1 MTATAHLDNLGAP
14 KAEESRGAALPE
26 QKRKE
31 TAKKTA
37 KTRWKTAGQCSG
49 TLHNILAFGRLPAI
63 AARGQGLRC
72 NYNMMPT
79 CLKAFAYV
87 IGMLSAE
94 EGIGLQL
101 RRRQPDAL

>member
-1 MTATAHLDNLGAP
+1 MTATAHLDNLGA
-14 KAEESRGAALPE
+14 PE

-79 CLKAFAYV
+79 CLRLLHTSSECLAQKKGSAFNCV
-87 IGMLSAE
+87 DDSPTHCSV
-94 EGIGLQL
+94 Q
-101 RRRQPDAL
+101 RSVQ